1 MKECAK
7 LQQRWKKLSNRRD
20 SLLKFHLFLL
30 IILLNNNI
38 VFATTDANRSKKR
51 VLIQAQYAEETANNL
66 LEGLLSVNTEF
77 NTIKETLSDT
87 KKALALE
94 NNITKVS
101 LKKINDLQVILDKER
116 EFIGLLNSEHKKYND
131 NINKYIYE
139 NSAKKYLPFL
149 YSLALMLN
157 SSNQKLDDLALRFFA
172 GYGIGTLVEE
182 SGYGLTGISSWMIY
196 GSWKF

>member
-1 MKECAK
+1 M
-7 LQQRWKKLSNRRD
+7 
-20 SLLKFHLFLL
+20 
-30 IILLNNNI
+30 
-38 VFATTDANRSKKR
+38 FATTDANRSKKR

-77 NTIKETLSDT
+77 NTIKEALSDT